1 MANLDKL
8 KARADGLLSILKI
21 FLSGLGVLF
30 ITAGKL
36 IYDIVKDVDRSTDV
50 PLLIGCLMLSAFFG
64 MIIFKVWKDFDLTTE
79 EMKDA

>member
-1 MANLDKL
+1 M
-8 KARADGLLSILKI
+8 LLSVLKM

-36 IYDIVKDVDRSTDV
+36 IYDIVKNIDRNTDV
-50 PLLIGCLMLSAFFG
+50 PLLIGCLLLGTFFG
-64 MIIFKVWKDFDLTTE
+64 IIIYKVWKDFDPTTE